1 MNNEF
6 LNFINKLMEASPEIV
21 DEYMTDGIKEYLEIL
36 KNERNKKPEITETGR
51 KILEF
56 FQNPD
61 IPSKLWKAKEIA
73 QELGLTSRGVSGS
86 MRKLV
91 NDGFCEKLGTS
102 PAVYAITE
110 KGKTYKFEN

>member
-21 DEYMTDGIKEYLEIL
+21 DEYMTDGIREYLEIL
-36 KNERNKKPEITETGR
+36 KNDRDKKPEITETGR

-91 NDGFCEKLGTS
+91 NDGICEKIGTS
-102 PAVYAITE
+102 PEDYTITE
-110 KGKTYKFEN
+110 KRKTYKSEN